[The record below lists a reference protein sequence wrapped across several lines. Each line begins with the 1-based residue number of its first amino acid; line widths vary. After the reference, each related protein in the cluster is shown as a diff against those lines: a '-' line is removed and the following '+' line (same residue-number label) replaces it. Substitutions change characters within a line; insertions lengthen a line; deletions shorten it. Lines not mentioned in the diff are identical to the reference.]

1 MATPAQIGFFGAARI
16 TGIMQGLS
24 DPRLLPIPLTWNARI
39 PDVPATDEEV
49 SAKYVGTLLIAD
61 LIADDAKAV
70 TYTQGRFQYQTLQA
84 PNIKMGIGMNQAMV
98 NALERIRAMGG
109 VPNDDVGFFT
119 NRYNQNIADCKFGVE
134 LRKEA
139 FKLGMLLDGF
149 SYDRLGIKMN
159 GVTWGMYSDL
169 KVTPSTGWATA
180 GSATPLTD
188 INTVRS
194 IAQQRYGINLNRAT
208 MTTPA
213 LRAMVATT
221 EYQNQVKSINFAVLL
236 GAPQPTA
243 PLQTDQLLRRQA
255 EIIIGG
261 TGEPFAIEIDDR
273 RYWFQDNNGAVTSNR
288 LHPVNKVLLTSTA
301 NDGNANAYDFANCP
315 VTESLV
321 ANAVGGAPSVIGGGL
336 PAGRGPIGY
345 ATLADQ
351 NLNPPGLVTW
361 GVARGAPRKHMNQ
374 SSAVLTVGAL
384 SETYDTS
391 VPAVL

>member
-1 MATPAQIGFFGAARI
+1 MATPAQTAFFESARV
-16 TGIMQGLS
+16 TGVMRGLT
-24 DPRLLPIPLTWNARI
+24 DPRLLPIPLTWNQRV

-70 TYTQGRFQYQTLQA
+70 TYSQGRFQFQTTQV
-84 PNIKMGIGMNQAMV
+84 PNLKMGIAMNQAMI
-98 NALERIRAMGG
+98 NALDRIRAMGG
-109 VPNDDVGFFT
+109 VDNDDTGFFV
-119 NRYNQNIADCKFGVE
+119 NRWNQNVADVKFGVE
-134 LRKEA
+134 LRKEV

-149 SYDRLGIKMN
+149 SYDRLGIKMS

-169 KVTPSTGWATA
+169 KVTVGTGWQTS

-208 MTTPA
+208 MSTPA

-221 EYQNQVKSINFAVLL
+221 EYQTQVKSINFAVLL
-236 GAPQPTA
+236 GGPQPTA
-243 PLQTDQLLRRQA
+243 PLQSDQMLRRQA
-255 EIIIGG
+255 EMIIGG
-261 TGEPFAIEIDDR
+261 TGEPFTIEIDDR
-273 RYWFQDNNGAVTSNR
+273 RYWSQDNTGAITSNR
-288 LHPVNKVLLTSTA
+288 LHPINKVLLTSTD
-301 NDGNANAYDFANCP
+301 NDGNPNAYDFANCP
-315 VTESLV
+315 VTEGI
-321 ANAVGGAPSVIGGGL
+321 VGSMFPSNVIGGIQR
-336 PAGRGPIGY
+336 GRGPIGY
-345 ATLADQ
+345 TTLADQ
-351 NLNPPGLVTW
+351 SLNPPGTVTW

-374 SSAVLTVGAL
+374 ASSVLTVGTL